1 MALRPRDPSSRL
13 NEIHGTGAIQINCTY
28 DTDVFQKVR
37 GLSVTE
43 NASVL
48 EGEPVFSV
56 DRPLFLGCYEDR
68 TAHDGHTLSNVKR
81 WIPSTVQTCRLR
93 PIFSAY
99 NLLRKA
105 CNTTEPHQEKDLRE
119 KITFI
124 GFARQDVHDKGLGKG
139 SPHLAVRTAGL
150 ATVTTDSDVRAGQWM
165 FATAPGFG
173 ATQKDK
179 KTLCII
185 SEEHAM
191 ESMQEGGL
199 GGPDGFNACL
209 RQCNNTLP
217 CVIGKAMRS
226 ASRGD
231 RVDVKLCHSLSLR
244 HYSEKEEAR

>member
-28 DTDVFQKVR
+28 DPDIFQKVK
-37 GLSVTE
+37 GLTAPE

-56 DRPLFLGCYEDR
+56 ERPLFLGRYEE
-68 TAHDGHTLSNVKR
+68 DGRHLSAVNK

-99 NLLRKA
+99 NLLRKIRA
-105 CNTTEPHQEKDLRE
+105 SKDPNDEDNLRQ

-124 GFARQDVHDKGLGKG
+124 GFARQDVHGKGFGKG

-165 FATAPGFG
+165 FATAPGFDG
-173 ATQKDK
+173 PQKDK

-191 ESMQEGGL
+191 KSMDEGGL
-199 GGPDGFNACL
+199 GGPEGFNACL
-209 RQCNNTLP
+209 MQCNNTLP

-244 HYSEKEEAR
+244 HYSEKEA